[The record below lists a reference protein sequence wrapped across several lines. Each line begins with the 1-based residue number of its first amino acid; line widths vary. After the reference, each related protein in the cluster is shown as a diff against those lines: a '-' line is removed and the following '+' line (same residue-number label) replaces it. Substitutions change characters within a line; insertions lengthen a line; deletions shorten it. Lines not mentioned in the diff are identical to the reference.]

1 MAHHQRQVDA
11 VLPNHHPAA
20 PEAAAQGVAATRE
33 HPGVRLADRA
43 PQRVA
48 GARREG
54 PPPPSTVFQVRS

>member
-20 PEAAAQGVAATRE
+20 PEAAAQGIPSAVQRARI
-33 HPGVRLADRA
+33 RLADRA